1 MKKLLLVTVIPA
13 LLAMIAFQ
21 NGGGDASAQ
30 GPPSA
35 VTPEYLALGDSLA
48 FGVGASDPATT
59 GYVPQVHGYLRGAV
73 DPGAAS
79 PPPLDSVP
87 DAFSRKFLR
96 LTNLGVGGP
105 GAPAGGET
113 SGSMIAGGQLDAAV
127 AELTTRN
134 GNAMPVD
141 DVRVVTLD
149 IGGNDMFAV
158 VPVCSGG
165 PTPDC
170 ATAIGSALAT
180 FSANFDFI
188 LGELRSAAGPNTTI
202 VVMTYYN
209 PLVNPGCP
217 LNSLASL
224 GDVILEGDA
233 SLGLPVGLNDQ
244 IRSIA
249 ASHDASVAETFGVLG
264 PADVQPDCRHANN
277 GGYGAIADEFIAAFE
292 S

>member
-1 MKKLLLVTVIPA
+1 M
-13 LLAMIAFQ
+13 
-21 NGGGDASAQ
+21 
-30 GPPSA
+30 
-35 VTPEYLALGDSLA
+35 
-48 FGVGASDPATT
+48 
-59 GYVPQVHGYLRGAV
+59 
-73 DPGAAS
+73 
-79 PPPLDSVP
+79 P

-96 LTNLGVGGP
+96 VTNLGVGGP

-113 SGSMIAGGQLDAAV
+113 TGTMIAGGQLDAAV

-134 GNAMPVD
+134 GNARPVD

-149 IGGNDMFAV
+149 IGRNDMFAV

-180 FSANFDFI
+180 FSANFDVI

-217 LNSLASL
+217 LNSLAYL

-233 SLGLPVGLNDQ
+233 LLGLPVGLNDQ
-244 IRSIA
+244 IRAIA
-249 ASHDASVAETFGVLG
+249 ASHDAKVAETFDALG
-264 PADVQPDCRHANN
+264 ATDVQPDCRHANDD
-277 GGYGAIADEFIAAFE
+277 GYGVIADEFIVAFE
-292 S
+292 G

>member
-1 MKKLLLVTVIPA
+1 MKKLLLVTAIPA
-13 LLAMIAFQ
+13 LLAMVAFQ

-30 GPPSA
+30 GPPIA
-35 VTPEYLALGDSLA
+35 VTPVYLALGDSLA
-48 FGVGASDPATT
+48 VGVGASDPATT
-59 GYVPQVHGYLRGAV
+59 AYVPHFHGYLRGAL

-96 LTNLGVGGP
+96 LTNLGVGGSS
-105 GAPAGGET
+105 APAGGET
-113 SGSMIAGGQLDAAV
+113 TGSMIAGGQLDAAV
-127 AELTTRN
+127 AELTARN
-134 GNAMPVD
+134 GNHMPVD

-158 VPVCSGG
+158 VPVCSDG
-165 PTPDC
+165 PTLEC
-170 ATAIGSALAT
+170 VTAIGSALAT

-209 PLVNPGCP
+209 PLVNPDCQF
-217 LNSLASL
+217 NQLAFL
-224 GDVILEGDA
+224 GNVILEGDVP
-233 SLGLPVGLNDQ
+233 GLPAGLNDQ

-249 ASHDASVAETFGVLG
+249 ASHDAKVAETFGMLG
-264 PADVQPDCRHANN
+264 PTDVQPDCRHANDS
-277 GGYGAIADEFIAAFE
+277 GYGKIADEFIAAFE